1 MQGKSCFMTWKMM
14 SQARTYN
21 NIHFCYE
28 SSNRSCP
35 KHDYSATVRAPLYV
49 LLGAVIFLIVLG
61 NLLVIII
68 ITYFKQLHTPTNYLV
83 LSLAVADF
91 LLGAVI
97 MPPSMVR
104 SLETCWYLGNIC
116 ILVQNRMS
124 IVIFS
129 LLVFFI
135 PAFIIIVLY
144 MKILLVARRQAFSIQ
159 SRVCANMSLEK
170 RATLNKTQ
178 PKATKTLGIV
188 VGVYF
193 ICWGPWFL
201 CTLIDPI
208 IPFFSPLLTEIL
220 TWFAYCNS
228 VTNPVIYAFSFTWF
242 QKPFKR
248 AVIIVTVFGNLLVI
262 IAIVHLKQLHTPTNY
277 LVLSLAMADFL
288 VGVVIMPPSMVRS
301 LETCWY
307 LGNLFCKIHT
317 STDFTLCNAS
327 ILHLSLISIDRYYAV
342 CNPLQYQTRITT
354 SAVVTMIMISWILSA
369 VFGFGMIFLQLN
381 ILGLEDIY
389 YQQFYCEGGCFVI
402 QSKIASSVSSVL
414 SFYNPGFIILSIYLK
429 IFLIAR
435 RQVYSIQ
442 KSACLKRNSARAGDF
457 SSKSEQKATKTL
469 GIVVGVF
476 LCCWTP
482 FFVCNTFFMFVSMGI
497 AVLLTVS
504 GNLLVIMAISHFKQ
518 LHTST
523 NGLILSL
530 AVCDFLL
537 GALIMPC
544 SAMRSVHG
552 CWFLGD
558 LACKLHTST
567 DIMLSTSSIFHLS
580 FISVDRYFAVC
591 TPLAYRSTMNSTTTF
606 VMAAISWL
614 VPAIFAFG
622 MIFSELNLKGSKAFY
637 DTNVRCHGG
646 CPVFFSQAS
655 AAFASMFSFFIPGL
669 IMFGIYM
676 KIYKV
681 ARSQARSIKGQ
692 TQQFR

>member
-1 MQGKSCFMTWKMM
+1 MM

-104 SLETCWYLGNIC
+104 SLETCWYLGNMFCKIHTSADIMLSTLSVLNLTLISIDRYIAVCQPLHYHTKITNGVTMTMILSCWSVSAFIGFGMIFLKLNSLGTEDTYNSNLHCEGSC

-242 QKPFKR
+242 QKPFK
-248 AVIIVTVFGNLLVI
+248 
-262 IAIVHLKQLHTPTNY
+262 TPKWQY
-277 LVLSLAMADFL
+277 YGAPAEGSLS
-288 VGVVIMPPSMVRS
+288 
-301 LETCWY
+301 
-307 LGNLFCKIHT
+307 
-317 STDFTLCNAS
+317 
-327 ILHLSLISIDRYYAV
+327 
-342 CNPLQYQTRITT
+342 
-354 SAVVTMIMISWILSA
+354 
-369 VFGFGMIFLQLN
+369 
-381 ILGLEDIY
+381 
-389 YQQFYCEGGCFVI
+389 
-402 QSKIASSVSSVL
+402 
-414 SFYNPGFIILSIYLK
+414 
-429 IFLIAR
+429 
-435 RQVYSIQ
+435 
-442 KSACLKRNSARAGDF
+442 
-457 SSKSEQKATKTL
+457 
-469 GIVVGVF
+469 
-476 LCCWTP
+476 
-482 FFVCNTFFMFVSMGI
+482 
-497 AVLLTVS
+497 
-504 GNLLVIMAISHFKQ
+504 
-518 LHTST
+518 
-523 NGLILSL
+523 
-530 AVCDFLL
+530 
-537 GALIMPC
+537 
-544 SAMRSVHG
+544 
-552 CWFLGD
+552 
-558 LACKLHTST
+558 
-567 DIMLSTSSIFHLS
+567 
-580 FISVDRYFAVC
+580 
-591 TPLAYRSTMNSTTTF
+591 
-606 VMAAISWL
+606 
-614 VPAIFAFG
+614 
-622 MIFSELNLKGSKAFY
+622 
-637 DTNVRCHGG
+637 
-646 CPVFFSQAS
+646 
-655 AAFASMFSFFIPGL
+655 
-669 IMFGIYM
+669 
-676 KIYKV
+676 
-681 ARSQARSIKGQ
+681 
-692 TQQFR
+692 